1 MNHELSRQAFRS
13 ARQNNAEPDIAVGIA
28 IADAVNRLADAAER
42 IAKNLESVSVVS
54 ESVNRVLTDPLL
66 AVAWI
71 RQLEKIG
78 KKLDEADKEHRER
91 GEKDEFARALGMT
104 DAELAS

>member
-1 MNHELSRQAFRS
+1 MNHEISRESFKS
-13 ARQNNAEPDIAVGIA
+13 ARHSNAEPNVAGAIA

-42 IAKNLESVSVVS
+42 IAESLESVSGVS

-66 AVAWI
+66 AVTWI

-78 KKLDEADKEHRER
+78 KNLDEADKEHRER
-91 GEKDEFARALGMT
+91 GEKDVFARALGMT